1 MKIKNEVPVQFESVR
16 KFVVRLPHPTKKR
29 AQNLSGFFFSS
40 SILKQSK
47 RLADRFVS
55 YPQSIPPNCSPSP
68 PKTHEPPPSVGGIG
82 DDCKFWAKLPG
93 C

>member
-55 YPQSIPPNCSPSP
+55 YPHSIPPS
-68 PKTHEPPPSVGGIG
+68 KRHDAPPPAVGIG
-82 DDCKFWAKLPG
+82 DDWNFRLIQFMT
-93 C
+93 